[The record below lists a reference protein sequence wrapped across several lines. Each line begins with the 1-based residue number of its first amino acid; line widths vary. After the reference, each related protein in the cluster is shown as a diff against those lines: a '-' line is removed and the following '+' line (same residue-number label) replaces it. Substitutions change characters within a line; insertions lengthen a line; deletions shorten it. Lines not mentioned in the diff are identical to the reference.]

1 MKTWLITGC
10 SSGLGL
16 ALSKAVLEHGDQ
28 VVMTAR
34 DVDTI
39 SGLAATSTNRALAL
53 MLDVTDHEQIKD
65 AVAAVE
71 HRFGAV
77 DVLVNNAG
85 YGYRAAV
92 EEGDEREVARLFG
105 THVFGATAAMKAVLP
120 GMRAR
125 GTGIII
131 NMSSIGA
138 RLALP
143 GSGYY
148 AAAKAALEAL
158 SSALG
163 KEVAP
168 LGVRVIAIERG
179 RYRTDFAGRS
189 LVGSDV
195 RIEDYDATAGL
206 EGRKQTEPMAL
217 RQGIPARPRSSSS
230 SSPSQLTHP
239 GSLSWELTH
248 SPRTTRRQVRNV
260 LASMPGARRR
270 LRRTSTPSHPPMHE
284 PGSPLGKSA
293 VQRSQGLREGSSALT
308 RFRRMTSAERPLGRH
323 EGVCMLDYLTALDAN
338 ARPVEV
344 EPTWEVRSGQR
355 DGWRNGPPTCRAA
368 AASSEWYQ
376 LRVGTR

>member
-16 ALSKAVLEHGDQ
+16 ALSQAVLEHGDQ

-34 DVDTI
+34 DVETI

-53 MLDVTDHEQIKD
+53 TLDVTDHEQIKD
-65 AVAAVE
+65 AVAAAE

-92 EEGDEREVARLFG
+92 EEGDEQEVARLFD

-125 GTGIII
+125 GAGIII
-131 NMSSIGA
+131 NISSIGA

-163 KEVAP
+163 KEVAH
-168 LGVRVIAIERG
+168 LGIRVIAIEPG
-179 RYRTDFAGRS
+179 SFRTDFAGRS
-189 LVGSDV
+189 LVGSEV
-195 RIEDYDATAGL
+195 RIEDYDATAGPR
-206 EGRKQTEPMAL
+206 RKEADRTHGTQAGDPAKAAQFIIDLAESADPPWFAVMGADAL
-217 RQGIPARPRSSSS
+217 AAYYQATG
-230 SSPSQLTHP
+230 
-239 GSLSWELTH
+239 
-248 SPRTTRRQVRNV
+248 
-260 LASMPGARRR
+260 
-270 LRRTSTPSHPPMHE
+270 
-284 PGSPLGKSA
+284 
-293 VQRSQGLREGSSALT
+293 
-308 RFRRMTSAERPLGRH
+308 AERAC
-323 EGVCMLDYLTALDAN
+323 VDA
-338 ARPVEV
+338 
-344 EPTWEVRSGQR
+344 WS
-355 DGWRNGPPTCRAA
+355 AA
-368 AASSEWYQ
+368 AASTDFDS
-376 LRVGTR
+376 